1 MYLDCLLDTE
11 RVHLGTIAA
20 KSVESL
26 ALFCSLPLLHNFTAK
41 LVLDLCR
48 VFTYLF
54 CIFFVFLYL
63 FLGIPEPFINLLLG
77 KLEFLR

>member
-11 RVHLGTIAA
+11 RVHLGAIAA
-20 KSVESL
+20 ESVESL

-41 LVLDLCR
+41 LVMNLCL
-48 VFTYLF
+48 VFSDLF
-54 CIFFVFLYL
+54 CIFFVLLYL
-63 FLGIPEPFINLLLG
+63 FLGVPEPFINLLLG